1 MSAKRVWRTPMAFAR
16 APTDLTTSNVTR
28 VMSGVAGMADTAN
41 VIHGLQAD
49 EEGGEGGGGGGSSGV
64 VVRRS
69 SWRRSTSPRGRFSM
83 QALHADVGF
92 VGSGGGGGGRGGGST
107 TRRGSPDRSPR
118 AWTASPRG
126 SGPPS
131 ARGSGRM
138 SGSAS
143 GVSRVAAYSSSVLRS
158 SRETL
163 RALKAEEERRGSEAE
178 EELWIETARS
188 PRCRTGAHA
197 HALRGRDVVGSSV
210 AMSDHA
216 DYARS
221 HAQESGASANGRA
234 QTGEQSVYTTPAA
247 ASHRGVSFAPDGSHD
262 GTSSAAGDVV
272 VLDGGVAL
280 GGSRGQR
287 DGGGGAKNQTPVH
300 AEHSEGGEQTYWRQ
314 SMLEK
319 KLAQVRHIYPDT
331 FLAPVPQVSG
341 CLPRMA
347 FV

>member
-1 MSAKRVWRTPMAFAR
+1 
-16 APTDLTTSNVTR
+16 
-28 VMSGVAGMADTAN
+28 
-41 VIHGLQAD
+41 
-49 EEGGEGGGGGGSSGV
+49 
-64 VVRRS
+64 
-69 SWRRSTSPRGRFSM
+69 
-83 QALHADVGF
+83 
-92 VGSGGGGGGRGGGST
+92 
-107 TRRGSPDRSPR
+107 
-118 AWTASPRG
+118 
-126 SGPPS
+126 
-131 ARGSGRM
+131 
-138 SGSAS
+138 
-143 GVSRVAAYSSSVLRS
+143 
-158 SRETL
+158 
-163 RALKAEEERRGSEAE
+163 
-178 EELWIETARS
+178 
-188 PRCRTGAHA
+188 
-197 HALRGRDVVGSSV
+197 
-210 AMSDHA
+210 MSDHA

-287 DGGGGAKNQTPVH
+287 GGGGGAKNQTPVH

>member
-1 MSAKRVWRTPMAFAR
+1 
-16 APTDLTTSNVTR
+16 
-28 VMSGVAGMADTAN
+28 
-41 VIHGLQAD
+41 
-49 EEGGEGGGGGGSSGV
+49 
-64 VVRRS
+64 
-69 SWRRSTSPRGRFSM
+69 
-83 QALHADVGF
+83 
-92 VGSGGGGGGRGGGST
+92 
-107 TRRGSPDRSPR
+107 
-118 AWTASPRG
+118 
-126 SGPPS
+126 
-131 ARGSGRM
+131 M

-221 HAQESGASANGRA
+221 YAQESGASANGRA